1 MAWKNIAEAAWF
13 AVSCGILAVV
23 AVVFLVVA
31 IVALGI
37 DLATMH
43 RRQRGEAPRV

>member
-1 MAWKNIAEAAWF
+1 MAWRGILEAAWF

-23 AVVFLVVA
+23 AVIFLVIA

-43 RRQRGEAPRV
+43 RRKQWTNGK